1 MNPATSASSP
11 DRWIRWTTTSS
22 VVLVAG
28 IAAVV
33 SYRHMHTLALRHG
46 ESELGAT
53 LVPLA
58 VDGMIVASSMS
69 ILLAS
74 RYGRRG
80 GALPWL
86 LLIVGSLASLGAN
99 VAVADPTLIARII
112 AAWPSFALIGAYEM
126 LMGQIRQHHTA
137 GEMDSPRVANEEH
150 GVSDDLQDLRQTAW
164 RWAQANRS
172 LDGSLPSGTVIAAQF
187 SRSARWGRWT
197 KRAGVAGEL
206 G

>member
-1 MNPATSASSP
+1 MTATA

-33 SYRHMHTLALRHG
+33 SYRHMHELALRHG
-46 ESELGAT
+46 ESLLGAM

-69 ILLAS
+69 ILLSS

-80 GALPWL
+80 GFPAWS
-86 LLIVGSLASLGAN
+86 LLIIGSLASLSAN

-112 AAWPSFALIGAYEM
+112 AAWPSFSLIGAYEM
-126 LMGQIRQHHTA
+126 LMGQIRHSHANCEIGERRPGA
-137 GEMDSPRVANEEH
+137 GDKH
-150 GVSDDLQDLRQTAW
+150 QDLRRRAW
-164 RWAQANRS
+164 LWALANRAA
-172 LDGSLPSGTVIAAQF
+172 DGSLPSGTAIATQF
-187 SRSARWGRWT
+187 SRSSRWGRWI
-197 KRAGVAGEL
+197 KRAGAAGEL

>member
-1 MNPATSASSP
+1 MSSSSYATA

-22 VVLVAG
+22 VILVAG

-33 SYRHMHTLALRHG
+33 SYRHMHKLALRHG
-46 ESELGAT
+46 ESELGAM
-53 LVPLA
+53 LIPLA

-80 GALPWL
+80 GVLAWL

-99 VAVADPTLIARII
+99 VAVADATLIARII

-126 LMGQIRQHHTA
+126 LMGQVRQRHAIR
-137 GEMDSPRVANEEH
+137 EMGTCAPHESSGMDA
-150 GVSDDLQDLRQTAW
+150 DLQDLRRTAW
-164 RWAQANRS
+164 RWALANRS
-172 LDGSLPSGTVIAAQF
+172 QDGSLPSGAVIATQF
-187 SRSARWGRWT
+187 SRSARWGRWI
-197 KRAGVAGEL
+197 KRAGAAGDL